1 MPVRF
6 AINGLGRM
14 GRALLRIAAG
24 RDDLRLVAVNDLAG
38 ADQLARLLRHDTLHG
53 RFEGEVAATDG
64 ALEID
69 GRAVQAF
76 REPDPANVP
85 WPETDAE
92 VVVDA
97 TGRCKTRERAL
108 GHLRGPVRKVVVSA
122 NAEGMDL
129 TICVG
134 VNHGDYDPAKHHL
147 LSGASCT
154 TNCLVPL
161 LWLLDRDYG
170 IEAALLDTVHSYNND
185 QRLLESPHPDPRRA
199 RSAALNMVPTTT
211 SAIGAAVRI
220 LPGLEGKL
228 AGFAVR
234 VPTPNVSLVDLV
246 VRLRAKPTTGDLT
259 ALFRAAA
266 AGELAGVLA
275 TTEEE
280 LVSSDFLRDSHSA
293 IVDLPLTQ
301 AVGGELY
308 RVVAWYDNEW
318 GHASRLADLVALAGK
333 SAPGASAPERT

>member
-24 RDDLRLVAVNDLAG
+24 RDDLELVAVNDLAS
-38 ADQLARLLRHDTLHG
+38 AAQLARLIRRDTLHG
-53 RFEGEVAATDG
+53 RFDGEVDAADG

-76 REPDPANVP
+76 REPDAAAVP
-85 WPETDAE
+85 WTETDAQ

-97 TGRCKTRERAL
+97 TGHCKTRERAL
-108 GHLRGPVRKVVVSA
+108 GHLRGPIKKVVVSA

-129 TICVG
+129 TVCVG
-134 VNHGDYDPAKHHL
+134 VNHGDYDPARHHL
-147 LSGASCT
+147 VSAASCT

-161 LWLLDRDYG
+161 LWLLDREYG
-170 IEAALLDTVHSYNND
+170 IEAAMLDTVHSYNND
-185 QRLLESPHPDPRRA
+185 QRLLESPHADPRRA

-211 SAIGAAVRI
+211 SAIGAALRI
-220 LPGLEGKL
+220 LPALEGKL

-246 VRLRAKPTTGDLT
+246 ARLSARPTTGDLA
-259 ALFRAAA
+259 ALFRKAEEN
-266 AGELAGVLA
+266 ELAGILA
-275 TTEEE
+275 TTDEQ

-293 IVDLPLTQ
+293 IVDLPLIE
-301 AVGGELY
+301 AAGGELY

-318 GHASRLADLVALAGK
+318 GHASRLADLVALVGNA
-333 SAPGASAPERT
+333 AEGA